1 MKILG
6 IIAEYNPFHK
16 GHEYQIKKAKEI
28 QKKYNIDVVIAT
40 IPSNEGVSIEYY
52 AETIYSQG
60 GYGQGSLKDGML
72 LLLSMEDRDYDF
84 YKKGKVN
91 DNMTISV
98 ENSILDPTLSKL
110 KNNDFD
116 VNIEELKA
124 LKDEITGLKA
134 EIKRLNEM
142 DNISLSSLIV
152 KDIKTV
158 GNSLI
163 KIQEKAV
170 GSIKHLYDNMK
181 HQLTYS
187 LTKAQ
192 EKFVEMK
199 IGIVKGLVN
208 SMQSFIKEQQKKL
221 NNCLEKLDTLSK
233 EIQKDEEKLNKGNKE
248 EISQSDN
255 ENKDIKSSEKTV
267 VRNGVERQGTNI
279 QKSNE
284 KKPKSMERKPS
295 VLKTLKENQ
304 QKIRLEEKG
313 KAERAVKKDKGM
325 EI

>member
-1 MKILG
+1 MNDNKNIQRQEEQTKEV
-6 IIAEYNPFHK
+6 INEIKAEYTKTADFLEENTDTQLK
-16 GHEYQIKKAKEI
+16 IAGELKE
-28 QKKYNIDVVIAT
+28 
-40 IPSNEGVSIEYY
+40 E
-52 AETIYSQG
+52 
-60 GYGQGSLKDGML
+60 
-72 LLLSMEDRDYDF
+72 
-84 YKKGKVN
+84 
-91 DNMTISV
+91 
-98 ENSILDPTLSKL
+98 L

-134 EIKRLNEM
+134 EIKRLNEI
-142 DNISLSSLIV
+142 DNISLSSLIA
-152 KDIKTV
+152 KDIRAV
-158 GNSLI
+158 GKSLI
-163 KIQEKAV
+163 NLQEKAV
-170 GSIKHLYDNMK
+170 GSIKNLYDSMK
-181 HQLTYS
+181 HQLTYN

-248 EISQSDN
+248 EIKQTDN
-255 ENKDIKSSEKTV
+255 ENKDIKASEKASA
-267 VRNGVERQGTNI
+267 RDNSERSENKPIKNNDRSSKNI
-279 QKSNE
+279 K
-284 KKPKSMERKPS
+284 RKTS

-313 KAERAVKKDKGM
+313 KAEKTVKKDKGM